1 MQRTPAIAIRDLR
14 HWFGE
19 GSGQRQVLQDI
30 ELNVMP
36 GEVIFLMGPSGC
48 GKTTILTLVGGLRSI
63 QQGSVQVCGQ
73 ELNGASKSQLLANRR
88 NIGFIFQHHNLHRS
102 LSVLDNVF
110 VGLEATGQSGG
121 SDAIERCKDM
131 LKRVGLGDHIY
142 KNQSQI
148 SGGQKQRV
156 AIARALVSNPKIIL
170 ADEPTAAL
178 DSHTGLETVG
188 LMHRLAKQTGT
199 SVLIVTHDDRILH
212 FGDRIIRMEDGHIIN
227 TEPHSNK
234 LNVQKENTNDH
245 EDQINNDDPNFPLP
259 WPVHVVGN
267 A

>member
-1 MQRTPAIAIRDLR
+1 MQHSPAISIQDLS

-19 GSGQRQVLQDI
+19 GTGQRQVLQGIGLD
-30 ELNVMP
+30 VMP

-73 ELNGASKSQLLANRR
+73 ELNGANTSQLLANRR

-102 LSVLDNVF
+102 LSVLDNVY
-110 VGLEATGQSGG
+110 VGLEATGQTGG
-121 SDAIERCKDM
+121 PDAIERCKDM

-227 TEPHSNK
+227 SEPHTTNT
-234 LNVQKENTNDH
+234 NIQKENTNELDD
-245 EDQINNDDPNFPLP
+245 EIKNDDRNIPLL
-259 WPVHVVGN
+259 WPVHVAGN